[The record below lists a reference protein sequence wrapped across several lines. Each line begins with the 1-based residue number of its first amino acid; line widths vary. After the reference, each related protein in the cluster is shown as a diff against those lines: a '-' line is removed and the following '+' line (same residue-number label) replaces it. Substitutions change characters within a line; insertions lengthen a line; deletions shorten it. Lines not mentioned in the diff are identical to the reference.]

1 MNKKLVMI
9 SAASVLAL
17 SACSSTQD
25 AAGPNSSKAQKVTY
39 EYKRDRVQE
48 QIATIPEWFK
58 QMPTDT
64 DNIFSAGTSVTPDMQ
79 FSIDAA
85 VLNAKVILAD
95 RINSRLRSQVKQF
108 RAKVGDGDLDATVMT
123 ELEKAV
129 KNITANT
136 DVSGYHIA
144 NMEVVP
150 HGTQYRAYVLLE
162 YSDAEARK
170 ILSNRVR
177 KDQMLMDKIRATR
190 AWRELD
196 ETAEQQKMDDAARVD
211 AIINSEY

>member
-1 MNKKLVMI
+1 MM
-9 SAASVLAL
+9 SAVSVLAL
-17 SACSSTQD
+17 TACSATQD
-25 AAGPNSSKAQKVTY
+25 EEVSKIQKVTY

-48 QIATIPEWFK
+48 QISTIPEWFK
-58 QMPTDT
+58 LMPTDN

-79 FSIDAA
+79 FAIDAA

-95 RINSRLRSQVKQF
+95 RINSRLRSQIKQF

-123 ELEKAV
+123 ELETAV

-144 NMEVVP
+144 NLEVVP

>member
-1 MNKKLVMI
+1 
-9 SAASVLAL
+9 
-17 SACSSTQD
+17 
-25 AAGPNSSKAQKVTY
+25 
-39 EYKRDRVQE
+39 
-48 QIATIPEWFK
+48 
-58 QMPTDT
+58 MPTDS

-79 FSIDAA
+79 FAIDAA

-95 RINSRLRSQVKQF
+95 RINSRLRSQIKQF

-123 ELEKAV
+123 ELETAV

-144 NMEVVP
+144 NLEVVP

>member
-25 AAGPNSSKAQKVTY
+25 TAGPDVSKAQKVTY

-48 QIATIPEWFK
+48 QINTIPEWFK

-196 ETAEQQKMDDAARVD
+196 ETAEQQKMDDADRVD
-211 AIINSEY
+211 AIIGNTR

>member
-1 MNKKLVMI
+1 MGTVSM
-9 SAASVLAL
+9 LAL

-211 AIINSEY
+211 DIINSEY